1 MLSCTFF
8 VAFSIQTCQHL
19 FEIVIFS
26 ILEMTSTDDSTSISS
41 MMIESDASQDPLND
55 APTPS
60 ETEEL
65 RQTVENYEDNEQD
78 EGINDEPQLDD
89 DEDEVQITPSPST
102 DTKIPIMTSTLK
114 V

>member
-1 MLSCTFF
+1 MSGIC
-8 VAFSIQTCQHL
+8 SI
-19 FEIVIFS
+19 IVIFS
-26 ILEMTSTDDSTSISS
+26 ILEMTSMDDSTSISS
-41 MMIESDASQDPLND
+41 MTIESDTSQDPSNH

-60 ETEEL
+60 ETEDF

-89 DEDEVQITPSPST
+89 DEDEVEITPSPTIDST
-102 DTKIPIMTSTLK
+102 NPIINSTFK